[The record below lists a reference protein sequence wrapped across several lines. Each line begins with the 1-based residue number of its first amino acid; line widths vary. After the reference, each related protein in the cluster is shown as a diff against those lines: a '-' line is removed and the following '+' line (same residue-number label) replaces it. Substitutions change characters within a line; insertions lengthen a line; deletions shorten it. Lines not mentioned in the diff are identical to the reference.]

1 MFTILEESRKGVL
14 RNHRTLKWRS
24 SNVLP
29 ESPTETFWLLKTNFR
44 LQNLIEHWKF
54 LWFLG
59 ELKPLEVRSL
69 IDFPSVLR
77 DNLFVALLRAKLTDV
92 SSEDLLKRFNFLQSL
107 EQRKLWKL
115 ESLNARQGDLK
126 YELMEIRRTIRK
138 VKKFSGYI
146 KSPSSMRSKGR
157 NLTIPDPETFEWSQ
171 TDELDYFE
179 FLTVG
184 RFSGTSMEISILS

>member
-1 MFTILEESRKGVL
+1 MFTILEESRKGIL

-59 ELKPLEVRSL
+59 ELKPLELRCL

-77 DNLFVALLRAKLTDV
+77 DDLFVALLRAKLTDV
-92 SSEDLLKRFNFLQSL
+92 SSEDLVKRLNFLQSL
-107 EQRKLWKL
+107 EERKLWKL
-115 ESLNARQGDLK
+115 DSLNARNGDLK
-126 YELMEIRRTIRK
+126 YELFEIRRTIRK

-146 KSPSSMRSKGR
+146 KSPSKMRSKGR